1 MMSMKRLRSNLI
13 SFYTFIFVAMI
24 LAAIL
29 MFLAAERNSEWSI
42 WLALGIFVFANLLV
56 IGIKS

>member
-1 MMSMKRLRSNLI
+1 
-13 SFYTFIFVAMI
+13 MI

-29 MFLAAERNSEWSI
+29 MFLAAERNAEWSI